1 MVSLNVPLLI
11 PRLDMQDGKEKGKT
25 HLYIRTEPRP
35 VDLKTV
41 DCLNED
47 AQELITEQT
56 KTN

>member
-1 MVSLNVPLLI
+1 MCLFQF
-11 PRLDMQDGKEKGKT
+11 PRLDMQDGKEKGKA